1 MEEKNN
7 NKKRRKR
14 RKYTKRDRNSFGKV
28 GNETVEDLLRAENPS
43 GAWAEERVALDEI
56 ECLLAR
62 VVTQKKLKVLRKER
76 ALLEQAAREVK
87 EHGGT
92 VAFALWDM
100 LQRFKEDPNRREEL
114 HICRKLLRNEGPAEY
129 KLLEE
134 RE

>member
-1 MEEKNN
+1 MEKKN
-7 NKKRRKR
+7 NKKRRK
-14 RKYTKRDRNSFGKV
+14 YTNRDTNPLDELGER
-28 GNETVEDLLRAENPS
+28 TLEDLLKAENPA
-43 GAWAEERVALDEI
+43 GAQAEEQVALDEI

-76 ALLEQAAREVK
+76 ALLEQAAREAN

-100 LQRFKEDPNRREEL
+100 LQRFKEDPNRYEEL
-114 HICRKLLRNEGPAEY
+114 HICRKLLRNEAPAES

-134 RE
+134 QE